1 MEDIEMLGKAHP
13 ITDVCI
19 TCRDLERSIS
29 FYRDKLGFQ
38 LRRSAE
44 GFADFGSEKVTLAL
58 WEIGHIAQHV
68 GFQDPGN
75 TDGIHKVM
83 VASEVPDKKDVDS
96 IFEELSKKG
105 VSFQAPPKVYPWNAY
120 CCYFQDPDGNLW
132 EIYTWIGEGPEGYHE
147 VHE

>member
-1 MEDIEMLGKAHP
+1 MLGKTYP

-19 TCRDLERSIS
+19 TCRDLERSID

-44 GFADFGSEKVTLAL
+44 GFADFVSEKVTLAL

-68 GFQDPGN
+68 GFRDPGD

-83 VASEVPDKKDVDS
+83 VAMEVPDTKDVDRL
-96 IFEELSKKG
+96 FDDLSEKG
-105 VSFQAPPKVYPWNAY
+105 VSFSAPPKAYPWNAY

-132 EIYTWIGEGPEGYHE
+132 EIYTWVGEGPEGYHE

>member
-1 MEDIEMLGKAHP
+1 MLGKTYP
-13 ITDVCI
+13 ITDICM
-19 TCRDLERSIS
+19 TCRNLERSID

-44 GFADFGSEKVTLAL
+44 GFADFVSEKVTLAL

-68 GFQDPGN
+68 GYQDPGD

-83 VASEVPDKKDVDS
+83 VAMEVPGTKDVDRL
-96 IFEELSKKG
+96 FEDLSEKG
-105 VSFQAPPKVYPWNAY
+105 VTFSAHPKAYPWNAY